1 MVLSV
6 VYIRRGEGE
15 REKPRGDTLLY
26 FFASIYSSCQRC
38 KNTGRAVISNFC
50 NKHWLQVNEA
60 VVRFNLVNT
69 RCYATFRGL
78 HSIRENKAKP

>member
-1 MVLSV
+1 MYGV
-6 VYIRRGEGE
+6 VCGVHQTGKG
-15 REKPRGDTLLY
+15 REKPQGDTLLY

-38 KNTGRAVISNFC
+38 KNTRRAVISNFR

-60 VVRFNLVNT
+60 VVRFNLVNA

-78 HSIRENKAKP
+78 HSICENKAKP